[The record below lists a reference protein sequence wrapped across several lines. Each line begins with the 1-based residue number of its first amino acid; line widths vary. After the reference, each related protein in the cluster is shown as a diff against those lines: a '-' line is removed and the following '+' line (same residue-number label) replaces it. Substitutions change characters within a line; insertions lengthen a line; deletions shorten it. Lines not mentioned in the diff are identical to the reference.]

1 MAEPKTVEVN
11 LLGRS
16 YRVAC
21 DDDEREALMQA
32 VAYLDAKMNEI
43 RKAGKVMGAERI
55 AVMAA
60 LNVAHE
66 LLSVRLGAG
75 LRRRAGETPPA
86 RTRVADRRGDC
97 KAGEVVLKRNPGFL
111 RCATGPIFS
120 EPIASLGCGPSVTV
134 VIVPRSSLRVPDAPD
149 VTGKRPPCYSQGSG
163 AGPTG
168 IAGNHFPQEPA

>member
-1 MAEPKTVEVN
+1 MSDGTNTIEVN

-21 DDDEREALMQA
+21 EEGERESLLQA

-66 LLSVRLGAG
+66 LLSVRLG
-75 LRRRAGETPPA
+75 
-86 RTRVADRRGDC
+86 
-97 KAGEVVLKRNPGFL
+97 
-111 RCATGPIFS
+111 
-120 EPIASLGCGPSVTV
+120 
-134 VIVPRSSLRVPDAPD
+134 
-149 VTGKRPPCYSQGSG
+149 
-163 AGPTG
+163 TG
-168 IAGNHFPQEPA
+168 IDVGQAKRRLLALESQIDAAIAKQEKLF

>member
-1 MAEPKTVEVN
+1 MSEGGKTIEVS

-21 DDDEREALMQA
+21 DDDERESLMQA

-66 LLSVRLGAG
+66 LLS
-75 LRRRAGETPPA
+75 
-86 RTRVADRRGDC
+86 
-97 KAGEVVLKRNPGFL
+97 LK
-111 RCATGPIFS
+111 
-120 EPIASLGCGPSVTV
+120 V
-134 VIVPRSSLRVPDAPD
+134 
-149 VTGKRPPCYSQGSG
+149 GSG
-163 AGPTG
+163 FDVGRAKQRLSAIESKIDAA
-168 IAGNHFPQEPA
+168 IAKQENLF

>member
-21 DDDEREALMQA
+21 EDGEREALMQA

-66 LLSVRLGAG
+66 LLSVRLGGTALDVG
-75 LRRRAGETPPA
+75 QAKRRLLALESQIDA
-86 RTRVADRRGDC
+86 A
-97 KAGEVVLKRNPGFL
+97 
-111 RCATGPIFS
+111 
-120 EPIASLGCGPSVTV
+120 IA
-134 VIVPRSSLRVPDAPD
+134 
-149 VTGKRPPCYSQGSG
+149 K
-163 AGPTG
+163 
-168 IAGNHFPQEPA
+168 QEKLF